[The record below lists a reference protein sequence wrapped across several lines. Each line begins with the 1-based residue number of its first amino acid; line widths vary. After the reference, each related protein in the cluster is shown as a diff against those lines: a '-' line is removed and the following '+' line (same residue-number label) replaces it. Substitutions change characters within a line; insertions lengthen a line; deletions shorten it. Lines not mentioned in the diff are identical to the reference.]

1 MRNFAPGLPSGRPWG
16 AAGFSPCGRGSV
28 NILAHLAFSG
38 DDPEIMAGNLMG
50 DFVKGPL
57 AGRYPPRLT
66 LGLELHR
73 AIDSFA
79 NGHES
84 FTRSKR
90 RLAPSFGHYRGV
102 LVDVYYDHFLASEW
116 ERYRAEPLQSF
127 ITRARA
133 IAIGFASLMPERL
146 VQLLPPM
153 FDEWLPSY
161 AESAGIGRVLRRM
174 SARVGRPNPL
184 ALGEGELLRCYREL
198 RGDFLQFHPALTT
211 FVVDFIARRE

>member
-1 MRNFAPGLPSGRPWG
+1 MRNSALERPLGRLRD
-16 AAGFSPCGRGSV
+16 AAGASPSGRGSV

-79 NGHES
+79 SGHES

-90 RLAPSFGHYRGV
+90 LLDPFFGHYRGV
-102 LVDVYYDHFLASEW
+102 LVDIYYDHFLAAEW
-116 ERYRAEPLQSF
+116 EHYRVEPLHSF
-127 ITRARA
+127 IARARA
-133 IAIGFASLMPERL
+133 IALGFAHFMPGRL

-161 AESAGIGRVLRRM
+161 ADTAGIGRVLCRM

-184 ALGEGELLRCYREL
+184 ALGEGELLRCHREL
-198 RGDFLQFHPALTT
+198 RGDFQQFHPALAT
-211 FVVDFIARRE
+211 FVVDFLARRG